1 MTMTAQFRICIVL
14 FIIFGLLASCATN
27 KQLYKW
33 GHYENSI
40 YDMYVRPGK
49 ISIEDEKN
57 RLEVQIEETVG
68 TGEFVPPGLH
78 AHLAYLYF
86 SLGDHATGMAHLQTE
101 KRKFPESTHFIDG
114 IIKRMQK

>member
-1 MTMTAQFRICIVL
+1 MTTQCKFCIA
-14 FIIFGLLASCATN
+14 FIIFGLLTSCASS

-33 GHYENSI
+33 GHYEDSI
-40 YDMYVRPGK
+40 YNMYVKPGK

-57 RLEVQIEETVG
+57 RLEEQIEETAG
-68 TGEFVPPGLH
+68 KGEFVPPGLH

-86 SLGDHATGMAHLQTE
+86 SLGDHATGMVHLQTE
-101 KRKFPESTHFIDG
+101 KIKFPESTHFIDG